1 MCVGGACARGS
12 KWDGFAEGKRL
23 DMTRQFLKDATK
35 CHTRTHT
42 HAHTNTHTSIHT
54 PHQLP
59 CSHSNQALGVDNVE
73 ALKVRARARVHV
85 VHALADVGVEGR
97 ETLGSTRRCTRN
109 GGEGSGRSGLQAQ
122 SRGKGV

>member
-1 MCVGGACARGS
+1 MP
-12 KWDGFAEGKRL
+12 
-23 DMTRQFLKDATK
+23 
-35 CHTRTHT
+35 HT
-42 HAHTNTHTSIHT
+42 HAHTRTHKHAHIH
-54 PHQLP
+54 PHPSLHPFHQLP
-59 CSHSNQALGVDNVE
+59 CPHSHQALGVDNVE